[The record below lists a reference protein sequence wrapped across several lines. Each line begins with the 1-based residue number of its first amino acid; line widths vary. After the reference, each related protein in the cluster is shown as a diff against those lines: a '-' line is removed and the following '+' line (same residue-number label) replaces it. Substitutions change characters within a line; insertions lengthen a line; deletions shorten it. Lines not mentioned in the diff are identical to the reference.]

1 MVDGSILK
9 TCDRNCLLHY
19 YQSFAEQ
26 IYILQEYNNFDAAA
40 SYVGVVEKVHIHPQY
55 KLSQNWDILKR
66 ISEHVLCCNVEKQP
80 AFQHVNLLSHSLF
93 LEGTFRQV
101 LRKTMIY
108 LLQKKHQGE
117 QRTFSYI
124 LNADP
129 EKKGEKI
136 DVGIEESK
144 LREIRSELGSGQIA
158 GTFLASLQNKQLAVF
173 QQLVAHSDKDKTR
186 LMSELLISEM
196 DEAAT
201 CIADMLTM
209 GKLELSVLV
218 HAVRESIT
226 SGYNDNITRVLCEED
241 LAADCKI
248 KLEKWF
254 LAVLRKLLPYDKPGC
269 QTLYKKLTTPDTAQ
283 ADEQTNTETY
293 ADEVDTLGIESVP
306 AARRWGLLPSQ
317 FSVVLQAMDTEK
329 QLLKDDELS
338 EEEMKVRILEV
349 KKTQT
354 QLFYEK
360 TPNLVKSIGN
370 FRSEISHIMSNA
382 ITKSTLTSLYISY
395 GNILLQQGPLIP
407 EQVLFCYLSHLLRMM
422 ISADHVTCDDTIR
435 DAACT
440 FLAGY
445 NAEWAEKTK
454 LGSRGMFSL
463 VRDYSNIHYNIRS
476 YREYILSCLH
486 KHHGMELSLFCSL
499 LLDNEGEMEEAM
511 SQADRVT
518 EMRNLH
524 DQWRRVQEA
533 LKAMTLFNEKSAEE
547 ISRLHE
553 QQRSLL
559 STALSLKYGS
569 VMKRVKYRAQSGPV
583 TLEDA
588 RVELLSELLR
598 YHIEDIVES
607 IRSLHDMTML
617 ELASLKITLHH
628 NVKAG
633 IVGSVAV
640 VCFTPLLLDKDEQ
653 VAQELEDKY
662 DKLKDKLYTAALMKQ
677 LGEKEWAMLSEK
689 ERQKKLLEMRRQA
702 MKLKKEG
709 KEDEME
715 RLFADALANDKGII
729 EILGMSKEQY
739 LKSLEEKRKRRK
751 ETRKKVLEDGT
762 EVDVEV
768 EVDEDGNEVEGK
780 VVSILDTLDKNFDSE
795 KDALMKQLQNSGDQF
810 SAARERQAMLV
821 KLRLDKKKLDQQGT
835 FDQAALILG
844 QANTLGKRQLSEKE
858 RQIALARAR
867 IAARKSKLQK
877 SSSKT
882 GLLLDNE
889 NDIDI
894 DTDDAGELQDILVEL
909 VHKKH
914 EGEREVLQQLLDN
927 LDPDQM
933 QAVANMSRKERQAEI
948 GLLREDRRK
957 WREEVA
963 ERVPNADELSK
974 QQAKQLEWLRQAAF
988 LNLANVL
995 SEASDVEYDMTIENE
1010 EERKEDFERRRKEE
1024 ATVKMLALL
1033 QEKQDDEAAMLLG
1046 NIKHKGLSEV
1056 QGMCLKHKRAVT
1068 EGWLDN
1074 MAAVLL
1080 AKQGA
1085 ANEAEQ
1091 ELVKELEKKYDNI
1104 KDKLILQML
1113 EQQIGAEEWARLSEK
1128 DRQKKLMQTKLRER
1142 QLRAAGREEEADEIY
1157 KAMINVQ
1164 KIREENE
1171 EDLKKRQKNRIKER
1185 LDYKR
1190 RRHQEGASKEE
1201 IEQELE
1207 EMKQKQE
1214 QLDNVN
1220 QESVSAK
1227 NMLASLMSSFDSE
1240 KDALLAQI
1248 RDGDGKIRSEKE
1260 RQMALLKLKREQ
1272 LRIKKDAEMDAAA
1285 LVFGKAK
1292 AKDQQVKDARQHQLF
1307 LAKQRML
1314 ARKQKQKPGLE
1325 GAEVQ
1330 LEELQ
1335 DISNAEDAVSS
1346 LQESIIHLIEQKHDS
1361 ERNTFMSIV
1370 QKISSFEG
1378 ISEEQLQE
1386 IKQQTKED
1394 NEARIVSLRRKRL
1407 RCLKSITTARDQDE
1421 EEDRLLEFKD
1431 LQEAYLLDAVA
1442 VKILSELNQEQ
1453 AETDKDNADT
1463 SEKDNKELKAQIE
1476 EKAVQLLASVQ
1487 EQQEKESE
1495 DLLISLNDMGV
1506 GQLSEVRQVVHGEI
1520 ARSLLNNLCGVILGT
1535 PTQEDFTFKADVMSE
1550 VKTKRDK
1557 DLRAV
1562 MLKRREE
1569 RRTRKEKNKADLA
1582 ALLNDLNTETDKSVE
1597 EVTAQYEQY
1606 KVALDHLLGKK
1617 NLTNLTKEEEEML
1630 ARIQEMMSKVDG
1642 GPGAD
1647 EDPLRGLTQD
1657 NREELLNQLK
1667 RQHQSQLQQINAQRE
1682 AQKKAMLAKMRV
1694 KVAVK
1699 DKKEVEEDHMR
1710 SIFGDFE
1717 RSQTIVRNKS
1727 MTGQSAAKEKLAG
1740 ILAKKKEAA
1749 QLAAQKREEA
1759 KKRQEEEKKS
1769 EERRKSME
1777 YSSVPST
1784 PSSTERPGDRLLGS
1798 REGSKTSRVEISG
1811 QLGDSDKKELLDSLV
1826 RQATTAEVRK
1836 SRQRDKQAE
1845 QLRARIRARQM
1856 AGGTAGG
1863 IKRDKVQEEA
1873 EEILGAMERDK
1884 TQLDFVHNQELTRQK
1899 TIIKERIK
1907 RIREKTVSGAA
1918 AESRPAPPGPG
1929 SLKRQQSDLGISSHL
1944 SAEEQKL
1951 PKSEQMQLVAS
1962 RMQDKF
1968 RKSAAGEQGLA
1979 ALRED
1984 ENFQ

>member
-1 MVDGSILK
+1 
-9 TCDRNCLLHY
+9 
-19 YQSFAEQ
+19 
-26 IYILQEYNNFDAAA
+26 
-40 SYVGVVEKVHIHPQY
+40 
-55 KLSQNWDILKR
+55 
-66 ISEHVLCCNVEKQP
+66 
-80 AFQHVNLLSHSLF
+80 
-93 LEGTFRQV
+93 
-101 LRKTMIY
+101 
-108 LLQKKHQGE
+108 
-117 QRTFSYI
+117 
-124 LNADP
+124 
-129 EKKGEKI
+129 
-136 DVGIEESK
+136 
-144 LREIRSELGSGQIA
+144 
-158 GTFLASLQNKQLAVF
+158 
-173 QQLVAHSDKDKTR
+173 
-186 LMSELLISEM
+186 
-196 DEAAT
+196 
-201 CIADMLTM
+201 
-209 GKLELSVLV
+209 
-218 HAVRESIT
+218 
-226 SGYNDNITRVLCEED
+226 
-241 LAADCKI
+241 
-248 KLEKWF
+248 
-254 LAVLRKLLPYDKPGC
+254 
-269 QTLYKKLTTPDTAQ
+269 
-283 ADEQTNTETY
+283 
-293 ADEVDTLGIESVP
+293 
-306 AARRWGLLPSQ
+306 
-317 FSVVLQAMDTEK
+317 
-329 QLLKDDELS
+329 
-338 EEEMKVRILEV
+338 
-349 KKTQT
+349 
-354 QLFYEK
+354 
-360 TPNLVKSIGN
+360 
-370 FRSEISHIMSNA
+370 
-382 ITKSTLTSLYISY
+382 
-395 GNILLQQGPLIP
+395 
-407 EQVLFCYLSHLLRMM
+407 
-422 ISADHVTCDDTIR
+422 
-435 DAACT
+435 
-440 FLAGY
+440 
-445 NAEWAEKTK
+445 
-454 LGSRGMFSL
+454 
-463 VRDYSNIHYNIRS
+463 
-476 YREYILSCLH
+476 
-486 KHHGMELSLFCSL
+486 
-499 LLDNEGEMEEAM
+499 
-511 SQADRVT
+511 
-518 EMRNLH
+518 
-524 DQWRRVQEA
+524 
-533 LKAMTLFNEKSAEE
+533 
-547 ISRLHE
+547 
-553 QQRSLL
+553 
-559 STALSLKYGS
+559 
-569 VMKRVKYRAQSGPV
+569 
-583 TLEDA
+583 
-588 RVELLSELLR
+588 
-598 YHIEDIVES
+598 
-607 IRSLHDMTML
+607 
-617 ELASLKITLHH
+617 
-628 NVKAG
+628 
-633 IVGSVAV
+633 
-640 VCFTPLLLDKDEQ
+640 
-653 VAQELEDKY
+653 
-662 DKLKDKLYTAALMKQ
+662 
-677 LGEKEWAMLSEK
+677 
-689 ERQKKLLEMRRQA
+689 
-702 MKLKKEG
+702 
-709 KEDEME
+709 
-715 RLFADALANDKGII
+715 
-729 EILGMSKEQY
+729 
-739 LKSLEEKRKRRK
+739 
-751 ETRKKVLEDGT
+751 
-762 EVDVEV
+762 
-768 EVDEDGNEVEGK
+768 
-780 VVSILDTLDKNFDSE
+780 
-795 KDALMKQLQNSGDQF
+795 
-810 SAARERQAMLV
+810 
-821 KLRLDKKKLDQQGT
+821 
-835 FDQAALILG
+835 
-844 QANTLGKRQLSEKE
+844 
-858 RQIALARAR
+858 
-867 IAARKSKLQK
+867 
-877 SSSKT
+877 
-882 GLLLDNE
+882 
-889 NDIDI
+889 
-894 DTDDAGELQDILVEL
+894 
-909 VHKKH
+909 
-914 EGEREVLQQLLDN
+914 
-927 LDPDQM
+927 
-933 QAVANMSRKERQAEI
+933 
-948 GLLREDRRK
+948 
-957 WREEVA
+957 
-963 ERVPNADELSK
+963 
-974 QQAKQLEWLRQAAF
+974 
-988 LNLANVL
+988 
-995 SEASDVEYDMTIENE
+995 
-1010 EERKEDFERRRKEE
+1010 
-1024 ATVKMLALL
+1024 
-1033 QEKQDDEAAMLLG
+1033 
-1046 NIKHKGLSEV
+1046 
-1056 QGMCLKHKRAVT
+1056 MCLKHKRAVT

-1335 DISNAEDAVSS
+1335 DISNAED
-1346 LQESIIHLIEQKHDS
+1346 
-1361 ERNTFMSIV
+1361 
-1370 QKISSFEG
+1370 
-1378 ISEEQLQE
+1378 
-1386 IKQQTKED
+1386 
-1394 NEARIVSLRRKRL
+1394 
-1407 RCLKSITTARDQDE
+1407 E

-1506 GQLSEVRQVVHGEI
+1506 GQLSEYSLSIGLKKLALLGEHI
-1520 ARSLLNNLCGVILGT
+1520 KVSKKEASRKLKS
-1535 PTQEDFTFKADVMSE
+1535 Q

-1699 DKKEVEEDHMR
+1699 DKTEVEEDHMR

-1759 KKRQEEEKKS
+1759 KKRREEEKKS

-1777 YSSVPST
+1777 YSSLPST